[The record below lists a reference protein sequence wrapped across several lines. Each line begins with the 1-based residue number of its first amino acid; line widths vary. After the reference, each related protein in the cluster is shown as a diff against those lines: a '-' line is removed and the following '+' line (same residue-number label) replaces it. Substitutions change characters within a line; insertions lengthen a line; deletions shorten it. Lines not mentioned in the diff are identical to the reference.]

1 MSKLVVSNN
10 NGNFEGYLNNYV
22 TPITGE
28 KLDFLL
34 NAMGDKTIEKAS
46 IKDNELLL
54 FYTDGNFIVIED
66 LDVFEKNDKYE
77 SFILKYQTFIA
88 QNNAKRVAEVKT
100 EPKAKVNRKSSLVT
114 TISGTILALA
124 LIGTVGYTVN
134 HLIDKENDDLDN
146 NPKGNIEEVIENAP
160 TMPPNWVLAPPPIPP
175 TPEVISTPEVTPIP
189 EVTPTPTPE
198 IIVTPP
204 VDPKVEFDN
213 LVYNYADSNGVSRD
227 LLNWFLYKNNTYD
240 TARLNHFKTLINYLN
255 YLRNNGY
262 NLEIINSSYTD
273 NSAIYA
279 YDYSK
284 FVIIPENIENMDAIV
299 QLNPSDNSS
308 YYNYDFIL
316 NDIKGGNLPNC
327 ILTGTANCEVDFEN
341 YVNNNSLESIIAF
354 SLNQGVNIQNIGVLG
369 YENSGKTAL
378 INAGKVLE
386 DYPNLNMR
394 IVNLDA
400 FYINDYLN
408 DVTNVFNGGYSKYDS
423 EVRALLNSNAK
434 ILCIIP
440 HTGGYGISENRPSE
454 ALTESMNLASIF
466 NNVYIITTNTANYQN
481 FPNEAYYL
489 NILNYLAGHMY
500 EEELINGAD
509 YFYPDVSYNQETAKW
524 EYKQNTYEENDVIN
538 DSIYFG

>member
-54 FYTDGNFIVIED
+54 LYTDGNFINIED
-66 LDVFEKNDKYE
+66 LSAFENNSKYE
-77 SFILKYQTFIA
+77 NFIVKYQDFIA
-88 QNNAKRVAEVKT
+88 KNNTKT
-100 EPKAKVNRKSSLVT
+100 INETKTNPNKKVSRKSSIAA
-114 TISGTILALA
+114 TISSTILALA
-124 LIGTVGYTVN
+124 LIGTAGYTVN
-134 HLIDKENDDLDN
+134 HLIDKNDEKDDDIIPN
-146 NPKGNIEEVIENAP
+146 NNIAEIIETTPSP
-160 TMPPNWVLAPPPIPP
+160 TI
-175 TPEVISTPEVTPIP
+175 

-198 IIVTPP
+198 ITPTPTPEVTVAPP

-316 NDIKGGNLPNC
+316 NDIKSGNLPNC

-400 FYINDYLN
+400 FYVNDYLN

-538 DSIYFG
+538 DTIYFG